1 MILLFVGVFYCQ
13 KKKKV
18 KTEEI
23 FTQNRSRIFETI
35 NNNKNS
41 LVIDGY
47 LWKKIITLFVTIT
60 LRYENY

>member
-18 KTEEI
+18 KSEEI
-23 FTQNRSRIFETI
+23 FTQNRSCIFETI

-47 LWKKIITLFVTIT
+47 LWKKFLTLYVAKT